1 MSNPREIVE
10 LTHHVKK
17 LAIEKISDINDI
29 NRETTFLSLNALI
42 EAARA
47 GEAGKGF
54 AVVAN
59 QVKHVSARISEITA
73 GLNKELA
80 GSLNRLTDLGDS
92 MIERLGETTAQRCTD
107 LALNMIDIVDRNLY
121 ERSCDVRWWATDSAV
136 VDCLTLTGREAE
148 RHASER
154 LSVILKNYTVYLDLW
169 IVDAAGTVVASGRPN
184 GFPVRGRN
192 VANAPWFKAAM
203 QTASGDDFVAGNVEA
218 SPLLKQAQVATYA
231 TAIRQGGA
239 SRGAALG
246 ALVIF
251 FDWAPQAANVVTG
264 VRLTKEEWTRTR
276 CLIVD
281 ANCRVL
287 ASSDK
292 QGILSETFPLK
303 LENPVSGAYALPDRR
318 MVSYAATPGYETY
331 RGMGWYGVVVQTPVA

>member
-47 GEAGKGF
+47 GDAGKGF

-59 QVKHVSARISEITA
+59 QVKHVCSRVSDITA
-73 GLNKELA
+73 SLNKELA
-80 GSLNRLTDLGDS
+80 GSLNRLTDLGDN
-92 MIERLGETTAQRCTD
+92 MIERLDEAAAQRCTD

-136 VDCLTLTGREAE
+136 VDCLTLASRDAE
-148 RHASER
+148 QHAAQR

-169 IVDAAGTVVASGRPN
+169 IVDATGIVVASGRPN
-184 GFPVRGRN
+184 THSVRGKN
-192 VANAPWFKAAM
+192 VANAPWFKDAM
-203 QTASGDDFVAGNVEA
+203 NTASGDDFVAGNVEA
-218 SPLLKQAQVATYA
+218 LSLLKHAQVATYA

-239 SRGAALG
+239 SQGAALG

-264 VRLTKEEWTRTR
+264 VRLTNEEWARTR

-281 ANCRVL
+281 AKFRVL

-292 QGILSETFPLK
+292 QGILNETFALK
-303 LENPVSGAYALPDRR
+303 LEDKFSGTYVLPDRR

-331 RGMGWYGVVVQTPVA
+331 RGMGWYGVVVQTPAA